1 MPTNE
6 EVLEKLDEV
15 RKDVRT
21 LTTLY
26 AALAVSVLPDDDGN
40 LRSLYEEVSR
50 RHNSTG
56 IATDILTQ
64 IRDILARSEQ

>member
-21 LTTLY
+21 LTTLC
-26 AALAVSVLPDDDGN
+26 AALAVSVLPDDDGS

-50 RHNSTG
+50 RHNPAG
-56 IATDILTQ
+56 IAADILTQ
-64 IRDILARSEQ
+64 IRDILSRPEQ